1 MNAACTET
9 ERIGNVN
16 DRVRITGPTYR
27 APFTRGE
34 MPALGARI
42 GNSTEDPKRPVSRV
56 VVRSRK
62 EAHAS
67 ARHWFPNVVV
77 RAPSSNARHQSV
89 RPAMFQQSRF
99 GGDRWSLLRLRRVAA
114 PTEHGKRTWG
124 RVPLRGLVIVNAHI
138 ALAQKD

>member
-27 APFTRGE
+27 APFTRGAI
-34 MPALGARI
+34 PALGARI
-42 GNSTEDPKRPVSRV
+42 GNSRENPKRPVSRV

-62 EAHAS
+62 EAPDS

-77 RAPSSNARHQSV
+77 RAPSSNAGHQWV

-99 GGDRWSLLRLRRVAA
+99 GGDRRSLLRLRRVAA
-114 PTEHGKRTWG
+114 PTEHGKRTWV
-124 RVPLRGLVIVNAHI
+124 RVPLHGLVSVNAHI